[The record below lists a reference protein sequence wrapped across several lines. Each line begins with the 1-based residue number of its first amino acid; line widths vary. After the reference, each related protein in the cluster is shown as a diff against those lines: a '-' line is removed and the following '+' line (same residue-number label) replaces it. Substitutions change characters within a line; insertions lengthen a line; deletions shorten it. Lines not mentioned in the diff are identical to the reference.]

1 MSKVIPREELYKA
14 ETILRYA
21 IRGLET
27 ELPMV
32 ETLMK
37 YGGSPDLVKSV
48 IDFLKTQL
56 NEIKSAYDLIKKWMP
71 T

>member
-14 ETILRYA
+14 EAILRYA

>member
-1 MSKVIPREELYKA
+1 MSKVIPREELYRA
-14 ETILRYA
+14 EAILRYV

-27 ELPMV
+27 EIPVV

-37 YGGSPDLVKSV
+37 YGASPELIKSV
-48 IDFLKTQL
+48 GDFLKTQL

>member
-1 MSKVIPREELYKA
+1 MSKVIPREELYRA
-14 ETILRYA
+14 EAILRYV

-27 ELPMV
+27 EIPVV

-37 YGGSPDLVKSV
+37 YGASPELIKSV
-48 IDFLKTQL
+48 SDFLKTQL

-71 T
+71 M